1 MDSTPVLMALCIV
14 ATIAVMAA
22 ILFISKRW
30 RTTKLERELAS
41 SPAGRYVTLYITD
54 KILPMERGKKYNEP
68 LTKAL
73 SVRHMGRVTGG
84 GTQMDRN
91 GGIAWIELE
100 LLLYESTFAES
111 LDLVTEVLLELGA
124 PRDSKLSYRDGENRI
139 NRFLGQATKS

>member
-1 MDSTPVLMALCIV
+1 M

-22 ILFISKRW
+22 ILFIAKSW
-30 RTTKLERELAS
+30 RTRKAERELAS
-41 SPAGRYVTLYITD
+41 SPPGRYVTFYITD

-73 SVRHMGRVTGG
+73 SVRHIGRVTGG

-100 LLLYESTFAES
+100 LLLYEPTFAES
-111 LDLVTEVLLELGA
+111 LDLAAKVLLELGA
-124 PRDSKLSYRDGENRI
+124 PRDSKLAYQDGENRI
-139 NRFLGQATKS
+139 NRFLVQATKS